1 LLLRGFQFYVS
12 QRDGYQKLPYEFLRW
27 VPTEGTTEEILQQLS
42 EAGDDK
48 YFFVEVDIAPLAEEF
63 QDKASKLLSSLR
75 TVRSSLNGFPL
86 TRNIVGN

>member
-1 LLLRGFQFYVS
+1 
-12 QRDGYQKLPYEFLRW
+12 
-27 VPTEGTTEEILQQLS
+27 LQQLS

-63 QDKASKLLSSLR
+63 QDKASKLPSSLR